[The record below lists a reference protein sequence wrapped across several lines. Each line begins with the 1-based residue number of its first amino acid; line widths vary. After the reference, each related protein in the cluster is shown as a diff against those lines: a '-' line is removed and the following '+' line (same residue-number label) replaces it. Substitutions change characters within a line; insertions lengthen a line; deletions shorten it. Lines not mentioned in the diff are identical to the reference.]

1 MLQLIDNSIGED
13 FVNSLLIRI
22 NNNLTYCIAR
32 GRGQFYPIKSD
43 TDIIVERKDYHK
55 FLTLLT
61 SLQVELNFDISN
73 IIKRQYVCTHILYLK
88 EFNVFVQIDTEFDFD
103 WWSFRIINAKDI
115 LNRSQLSESII
126 YASEIDSSF
135 MKFYR
140 SLLWWGGVSKKY
152 KNAINLFD
160 FEFIDKSTYLKTPS
174 GVKPGELRNHYSSN
188 VVQRLK
194 KTRKSLILSNLI
206 SFGLAK
212 TLYRFFTFIFFELR
226 LLFSNNG
233 TILFIHGDEEIM
245 NEVRHNL
252 NEYINIYNAPFKEI
266 LSFENISYLKKRK
279 LLRDS
284 YLLISDTHSNSD
296 FELLLKNNSF
306 YLKKKGVLIHEA
318 KRSDFIINNFINII
332 YNY

>member
-1 MLQLIDNSIGED
+1 
-13 FVNSLLIRI
+13 
-22 NNNLTYCIAR
+22 
-32 GRGQFYPIKSD
+32 
-43 TDIIVERKDYHK
+43 
-55 FLTLLT
+55 
-61 SLQVELNFDISN
+61 
-73 IIKRQYVCTHILYLK
+73 
-88 EFNVFVQIDTEFDFD
+88 
-103 WWSFRIINAKDI
+103 
-115 LNRSQLSESII
+115 
-126 YASEIDSSF
+126 
-135 MKFYR
+135 
-140 SLLWWGGVSKKY
+140 VSKKY

-160 FEFIDKSTYLKTPS
+160 FEFIDKSTYLKKPS

-233 TILFIHGDEEIM
+233 TILFINGDNEMI

-284 YLLISDTHSNSD
+284 YLLISDTNSNSD
-296 FELLLKNNSF
+296 FELLLKSNSF
-306 YLKKKGVLIHEA
+306 YLKKKGVLIHEG

>member
-1 MLQLIDNSIGED
+1 MLQIIDNAIGED

-22 NNNLTYCIAR
+22 NNNLPYCLAR
-32 GRGQFYPIKSD
+32 GKGQLYPIKSD
-43 TDIIVERKDYHK
+43 IDIIIERKDYHK

-73 IIKRQYVCTHILYLK
+73 IIKRQYVYTHILYLK
-88 EFNVFVQIDTEFDFD
+88 EFNVYVQIDTEFDFD

-140 SLLWWGGVSKKY
+140 SLLWGGGLSKKY
-152 KNAINLFD
+152 KNAINLFG

-194 KTRKSLILSNLI
+194 KTRKSLILRNLI
-206 SFGLAK
+206 NFGLVK
-212 TLYRFFTFIFFELR
+212 TLYRLFTFIFFEFR

-233 TILFIHGDEEIM
+233 TTLFIHGDNEMIY
-245 NEVRHNL
+245 EVRKNL
-252 NEYINIYNAPFKEI
+252 NEYIK
-266 LSFENISYLKKRK
+266 
-279 LLRDS
+279 
-284 YLLISDTHSNSD
+284 
-296 FELLLKNNSF
+296 
-306 YLKKKGVLIHEA
+306 
-318 KRSDFIINNFINII
+318 
-332 YNY
+332 